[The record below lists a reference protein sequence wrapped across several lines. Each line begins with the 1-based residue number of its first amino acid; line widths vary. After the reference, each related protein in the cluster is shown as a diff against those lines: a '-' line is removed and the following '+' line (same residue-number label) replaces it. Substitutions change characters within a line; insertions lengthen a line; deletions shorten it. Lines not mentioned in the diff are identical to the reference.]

1 MATAEPLAAGEYR
14 LRMALESSIYA
25 RGYSGKLPGAD
36 SENNTEFSVPVVYD
50 PADPIRFLPSGQ
62 TYVPAVISGLLFL
75 LGMTCVL
82 MARRTAF
89 GLIAVFAVIR
99 FRNALRDTLDMCF
112 VLSVIILG
120 TACGTQKFS
129 TGIVGGLAV
138 AGLLVFLW
146 MTASGTRHRFDL
158 ILNLR
163 WMRSPDELAA
173 VRHLLERHSLRVHV
187 AHQHFGVGMEG
198 ADLSYRVLLRDPAR
212 AAELLSEL
220 AALPGVYRVSSV
232 QAADESEI

>member
-1 MATAEPLAAGEYR
+1 MNALLQGDYASAPTSFQVVLLA
-14 LRMALESSIYA
+14 M
-25 RGYSGKLPGAD
+25 
-36 SENNTEFSVPVVYD
+36 
-50 PADPIRFLPSGQ
+50 
-62 TYVPAVISGLLFL
+62 LLAFL
-75 LGMTCVL
+75 LGQVFAWVYVITHSGVSYSRSFVVSLIVL
-82 MARRTAF
+82 PVLVSLVLLIMSNNLVTAF

-99 FRNALRDTLDMCF
+99 FRNALRDTLDTCY
-112 VLSVIILG
+112 VVSVIVLG
-120 TACGTQKFS
+120 TACGSQKFS
-129 TGIVGGLAV
+129 TAVVGGLAV

-187 AHQHFGVGMEG
+187 ANQHFGAGMEG
-198 ADLSYRVLLRDPAR
+198 ADLSYRVLLRDPSR
-212 AAELLSEL
+212 AAELLREL
-220 AALPGVYRVSSV
+220 AALPGVDRVSSV

>member
-1 MATAEPLAAGEYR
+1 MNAFLQGDYASAPTSIQTLILALLLSFLFGQLIAWVYVLTHSGVSYSR
-14 LRMALESSIYA
+14 SFVVSLILLPVLVALVLLIMS
-25 RGYSGKLPGAD
+25 
-36 SENNTEFSVPVVYD
+36 NNIV
-50 PADPIRFLPSGQ
+50 
-62 TYVPAVISGLLFL
+62 
-75 LGMTCVL
+75 
-82 MARRTAF
+82 TAF

-99 FRNALRDTLDMCF
+99 FRNALRDTLDTCY

-120 TACGTQKFS
+120 TACGTMKF
-129 TGIVGGLAV
+129 TTAIIGAAV
-138 AGLLVFLW
+138 LAGLMIFLW

-163 WMRSPDELAA
+163 WMRSPDELSA
-173 VRHLLERHSLRVHV
+173 VRHLLERHALKVHI
-187 AHQHFGVGMEG
+187 ANQHFGVGMEG

-220 AALPGVYRVSSV
+220 AAVPGVDRVSSV